1 MKTDQNDETNRGA
14 EIKRDKTKRRE
25 QLIGWLAYLL
35 GRVEVLF
42 FRVEVHRL
50 HGADEVVGGRS
61 RDGAETLD
69 LRNRNRDGN
78 RGRDDDGETRLV
90 TENSPR
96 SRVSGQRQSRRRN
109 TNRRDRAVEE
119 RPGRGTKSRLGESP
133 LRLVRLWGLDLLV
146 LWGLGGFFGRGI
158 TLGRERRV
166 GRIAR
171 LGGGGRDGFGRRGHL
186 HLFLHLRR
194 ALAWRPQRRASSA
207 RASDAAVVTA
217 GRTHTA
223 QQSSAHGDA
232 GTMRGF

>member
-1 MKTDQNDETNRGA
+1 MKQTRLTRQTEEPKSTRQNP
-14 EIKRDKTKRRE
+14 KTRA
-25 QLIGWLAYLL
+25 IGWLAYLL
-35 GRVEVLF
+35 GRMEVLF
-42 FRVEVHRL
+42 FRVEIHRL
-50 HGADEVVGGRS
+50 HGADEVVSGRS

-90 TENSPR
+90 TENSSR

-109 TNRRDRAVEE
+109 TNRRDRVVEE

-158 TLGRERRV
+158 TLRRERLV
-166 GRIAR
+166 SRIAR
-171 LGGGGRDGFGRRGHL
+171 LGGGGRDGFGRRVR
-186 HLFLHLRR
+186 LFLHPRR
-194 ALAWRPQRRASSA
+194 ALAWRPQRRASST

-217 GRTHTA
+217 GRAHTA